1 MRSNKR
7 PEGGRRILGYTEV
20 YMKVNAEKGKNK
32 NNVGRK
38 KRLFFTGLTMG
49 IADLV
54 PGVSGGTIAFLL
66 GIYDELIYSIR
77 LLSGQFPRLLLQG
90 QVKQAFNL
98 IPFAFL
104 VPLGIGLITSVF
116 GFVQIVTYLLE
127 NQSVYAWSVFFGLVL
142 ASVYVVSKRISHW
155 NSKRITLLIAG
166 LVITYVILGFPALN
180 TQPTALVLA
189 STGAIASLAMIL
201 PGISGSL
208 IMVILGQYENVISA
222 VARRDIPQII
232 FFAIGA
238 IVGLCLFARFLGWLL
253 KNYHAATIAFLIGV
267 MLGSLRRVWPWQ
279 TEQSNGI
286 YVNFLPDLDWLVAMA
301 IGLMVIGFVIV
312 WRLEKIGIAREHIDI
327 DDPRFSQE
335 VVQRQ
340 N

>member
-1 MRSNKR
+1 MKNNAEKRKNKDN
-7 PEGGRRILGYTEV
+7 GGRR
-20 YMKVNAEKGKNK
+20 
-32 NNVGRK
+32 
-38 KRLFFTGLTMG
+38 KRLFFTGFTMG

-54 PGVSGGTIAFLL
+54 PGVSGGTIAFVL

-77 LLSGQFPRLLLQG
+77 LLSGQFPRLLLRG

-98 IPFAFL
+98 IPYTFL
-104 VPLGIGLITSVF
+104 IPLSIGLITAVF
-116 GFVQIVTYLLE
+116 GFVQVVTYLLE
-127 NQSVYAWSVFFGLVL
+127 NQSVYVWSVFFGLVL

-155 NSKRITLLIAG
+155 SSRRVLLLTTG

-180 TQPTALVLA
+180 AQPTALVLV

-238 IVGLCLFARFLGWLL
+238 IVGLSFFARFLGWLL
-253 KNYHAATIAFLIGV
+253 KNYHAATIAFLMGI

-279 TEQSNGI
+279 IEQSNGI
-286 YVNFLPDLDWLVAMA
+286 YVNSFPVLDWSVTIAV
-301 IGLMVIGFVIV
+301 GLMVIGFVVV
-312 WRLEKIGIAREHIDI
+312 WKLEKIGAAQEHDDIAA
-327 DDPRFSQE
+327 PSFSPYEQE
-335 VVQRQ
+335 RQ